1 MASTNTIPPP
11 LVRLESQPDN
21 LMGSSDVAEVSN
33 LLPANVNGIQD
44 EVKIPATNGR
54 ESHQALATGTEK
66 NAVIPPESRKDNKGV
81 PWYESYSHSSFIQ
94 S

>member
-1 MASTNTIPPP
+1 MASTDTIPPP

-33 LLPANVNGIQD
+33 PD